1 MSHWFKTIAS
11 VLHIL
16 FRYKLIKL
24 IKIRII
30 VGSWNN
36 EPDFFCVIQPKS
48 STRWTWELSTQDGL
62 RWPSRPLLSFYTCH
76 SHASLLCLFM
86 PRYFT
91 SSCLV
96 TLPLHVSWLC
106 LFMPCNLT
114 SSCLV
119 TLLILL
125 IHRAVGHCRIVWQPL
140 DCFRTTVNGFLV
152 FLYLSSKIHKQCP
165 FQYLYYAFTETK

>member
-76 SHASLLCLFM
+76 SH
-86 PRYFT
+86 
-91 SSCLV
+91 
-96 TLPLHVSWLC
+96 VSWLC
-106 LFMPCNLT
+106 LFMPCDLT

-119 TLLILL
+119 TLLVLL